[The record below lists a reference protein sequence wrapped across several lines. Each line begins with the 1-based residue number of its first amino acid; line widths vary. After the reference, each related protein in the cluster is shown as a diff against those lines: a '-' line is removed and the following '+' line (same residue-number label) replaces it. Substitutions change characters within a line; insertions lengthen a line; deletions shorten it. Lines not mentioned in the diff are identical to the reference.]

1 MPVTYVIRFQVVPE
15 KLDRFMSLLD
25 GVLDAMRVEPNFH
38 HAILH
43 RDPDC
48 PHRLMLYETWES
60 HEDVLEEQLN
70 RPYRQAYH
78 EALPALLARPREV
91 TIWEAMRVD
100 RNLPR
105 SELGV
110 LQA

>member
-1 MPVTYVIRFQVVPE
+1 MPVTYVIRFQVVPD

-25 GVLDAMRVEPNFH
+25 GMLDAMRVEPNFH
-38 HAILH
+38 QAILH

-78 EALPALLARPREV
+78 EALPELLARPREV
-91 TIWEAMRVD
+91 TIWEATRVD
-100 RNLPR
+100 RKLPR
-105 SELGV
+105 GEFAV